1 MKSLIESISAA
12 RKFNLPTLRALCIG
26 NVSADMDSVVGS
38 LVMSQL
44 ISDNTL
50 KYTPVILCQKEELPL
65 RIEIVQHL
73 EKHGMSLAWVHENVL
88 FKEDLVNLEG
98 VQGIGLVDFNLLP
111 KNLEHLGSKVKHV
124 IDHHVDNG
132 AYKDT
137 CITRKVQLM
146 GSATSLV
153 TNSYFEKG
161 FEIDSDLALFLS
173 APISLDT
180 YNFKDDLYGHKWND
194 IDRDAF
200 KLLQEQNSDL
210 KDHPAKY
217 WEDLNNAKT
226 DVKANLALGIKNI
239 LIKDFK
245 TYEIVKDGD
254 HMRGIGAS
262 SIRVPTNTILEF
274 FGQDK
279 VIGCMREM
287 MQKLDLVMFFILP
300 TLSDKDSMRKEMVI
314 YSDAELI
321 DDDISKFHELRDM
334 LKVNKDYMLKNQV
347 DLDTGK
353 EGERL
358 IHWEVGNTKMSRKE
372 LEKLMK
378 EYFANLA
385 TLKSE
390 L

>member
-1 MKSLIESISAA
+1 M
-12 RKFNLPTLRALCIG
+12 
-26 NVSADMDSVVGS
+26 
-38 LVMSQL
+38 
-44 ISDNTL
+44 
-50 KYTPVILCQKEELPL
+50 
-65 RIEIVQHL
+65 
-73 EKHGMSLAWVHENVL
+73 
-88 FKEDLVNLEG
+88 
-98 VQGIGLVDFNLLP
+98 
-111 KNLEHLGSKVKHV
+111 
-124 IDHHVDNG
+124 
-132 AYKDT
+132 
-137 CITRKVQLM
+137 
-146 GSATSLV
+146 
-153 TNSYFEKG
+153 
-161 FEIDSDLALFLS
+161 
-173 APISLDT
+173 
-180 YNFKDDLYGHKWND
+180 
-194 IDRDAF
+194 
-200 KLLQEQNSDL
+200 
-210 KDHPAKY
+210 
-217 WEDLNNAKT
+217 
-226 DVKANLALGIKNI
+226 KANLALGIKNI

-372 LEKLMK
+372 LEKMLKIFYPFQIYSDFIQDGFSQDTMAWLNEPGSWDVPYGSEPETEGYGGSWTIYDDDQK
-378 EYFANLA
+378 LDLRPDAKKDLWRKTYYKPMLVKDDAPCYLRTVPANLELTMEVLLSIRPERQFDQGGLVVRIDPEHWLKTGIEVVDGVPRLSCVVTNGFSDWSTQA
-385 TLKSE
+385 WVGLSLRIRVTQTGDGSYVVEAQMSDSEEAEASETLF
-390 L
+390 